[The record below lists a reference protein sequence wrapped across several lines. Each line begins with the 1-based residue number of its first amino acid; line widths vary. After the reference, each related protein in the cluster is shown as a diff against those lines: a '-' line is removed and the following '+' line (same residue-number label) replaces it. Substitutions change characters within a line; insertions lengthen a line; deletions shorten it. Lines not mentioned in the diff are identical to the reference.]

1 MGTLRGR
8 TIALLENRRSREFA
22 SLVHE
27 LGGVAVS
34 APAVDE
40 VACYDD
46 FNSFFDGLARRRFS
60 IAVLLSGA
68 STSTLLDEADRRGCL
83 AEIVRALRE
92 VTIACRG
99 QKPADALKPYGL
111 RPQITT
117 ARPHTTSELLRA
129 LSTVDVANRGIVL
142 VHTGHRN
149 RCVADDLRAR
159 GGRLTEVC
167 PYESALPADP
177 QPIADVVR
185 YAIADRLDAVLFTN
199 RVQCTHLF
207 RVAADMNQAEGLA
220 LCLNRRVVVGAV
232 GPVCADALRDA
243 GVIPDVVPTAP
254 SMPSLV
260 QAVASYF
267 ETAAKRPSAPG
278 HSGVAEGLT

>member
-1 MGTLRGR
+1 MGTLYGR
-8 TIALLENRRSREFA
+8 TIALLESRRSREFA

-46 FNSFFDGLARRRFS
+46 FNSFFDGLARRQFS
-60 IAVLLSGA
+60 IAILLSGA
-68 STSTLLDEADRRGCL
+68 STSTLLEEARRRGRL
-83 AEIVRALRE
+83 PEVVRTLRE
-92 VTIACRG
+92 MTIACRG
-99 QKPADALKPYGL
+99 QKPADALQPYGL

-117 ARPHTTSELLRA
+117 ARPHTSHELLRA

-149 RCVADDLRAR
+149 RAVVDDLRSR
-159 GGRLTEVC
+159 GSRLTEVC
-167 PYESALPADP
+167 PYESVAPADP
-177 QPIADVVR
+177 EPIADVVR
-185 YAIADRLDAVLFTN
+185 DAVADRLDAVLFTN
-199 RVQCTHLF
+199 RAQCTHLF
-207 RVAADMNQAEGLA
+207 RIAAEMNQAEGLV

-232 GPVCADALRDA
+232 GPVCADALREA
-243 GVIPDVVPTAP
+243 GVIPDVVPSAP

-260 QAVASYF
+260 QAVAAYF
-267 ETAAKRPSAPG
+267 ETADKRPPESWAW
-278 HSGVAEGLT
+278 HSPQGLT

>member
-1 MGTLRGR
+1 MGTRRGR
-8 TIALLENRRSREFA
+8 TIALLENRHRREFA
-22 SLVHE
+22 SLVHD
-27 LGGVAVS
+27 LDGVTVR

-68 STSTLLDEADRRGCL
+68 STSTLLDEAGRRGCL

-99 QKPADALKPYGL
+99 QKPADALKRYGL

-142 VHTGHRN
+142 VQTGQRN
-149 RCVADDLRAR
+149 RQVADDLKSR
-159 GGRLTEVC
+159 GARLTEVC
-167 PYESALPADP
+167 PYQSALPADP
-177 QPIADVVR
+177 QPIADLVR
-185 YAIADRLDAVLFTN
+185 DAVADRIDAVLFTN
-199 RVQCTHLF
+199 RAQCTHLF
-207 RVAADMNQAEGLA
+207 RVAADMNQAQGLA
-220 LCLNRRVVVGAV
+220 LCLNHRVVVGAV
-232 GPVCADALRDA
+232 GPVCADALMAA
-243 GVIPDVVPTAP
+243 GVVPDVVPDAP
-254 SMPSLV
+254 NMPSLV
-260 QAVASYF
+260 HAVAAYF
-267 ETAAKRPSAPG
+267 QTDEKRTPKSWAF
-278 HSGVAEGLT
+278 EGRGA